1 MERLPSKKIK
11 RLLDK
16 GYSAN
21 RIARTIG
28 KRKQDILR
36 EIRQIQNK
44 PIEYK
49 KIANPHGQKGSV
61 ELDIPSKAFSEALYK
76 SGYPI
81 DYIIKLVNKKHPETA
96 KNRIRRYLK
105 QYKNENPNAVQS
117 HKANMRLYKAMGKY
131 KEHIDAKYFRETNE
145 HYYSEYK
152 NQFKE
157 GSPTIEIDEGDLE
170 DEIL

>member
-1 MERLPSKKIK
+1 MAKLQSQIK

-16 GYSAN
+16 GNSAN
-21 RIARTIG
+21 QIVKKIH
-28 KRKQDILR
+28 KRKKDVLAI
-36 EIRQIQNK
+36 IRQIQNK
-44 PIEYK
+44 PINPVKTTNYK
-49 KIANPHGQKGSV
+49 GQKGSID
-61 ELDIPSKAFSEALYK
+61 LDFPSQRFTESLFL

-105 QYKNENPNAVQS
+105 QYKIENPNAEQS
-117 HKANMRLYKAMGKY
+117 HRANMRLYKSMGKF
-131 KEHIDAKYFRETNE
+131 KEHIDAKFFRETNE